1 MIHHI
6 LLKMKKNISF
16 NILGLG
22 IGLTSFISLHAQNV
36 GIGIQSPQSRLEIQ
50 GTTSGTSNSSL
61 HVLNSNANSLLF
73 VRDDGNIGIS
83 NATPAERLDLIGRV
97 RLRNSN
103 GGFVN
108 LGAGV
113 GLGSVSYDLPTTDG
127 NPGDVLTTNGFGSL
141 SWTAGGGSSG
151 GGGGGGTTV
160 SCNTSFNT
168 NYTIRGTGSGQYE
181 CTDAVWITSTG
192 KVGIGSTSPNS
203 SFDLTVGT
211 NGFVVNG
218 STTTSN
224 ILGRLRIGSSL
235 SSSYDLQVDGSAYID
250 DLRVGTTS
258 TPPTNGIITTA
269 LRISS
274 STTGTGTAVVRTSG
288 GDIRPQS
295 STRKVKDNIR
305 PLHVDAKKVM
315 ALRPVIYNLKPAL
328 GGGQEVGLVAEEVE
342 QAVPELVIYGPA
354 RTWIGDSGLT
364 EMNADGSEK
373 LDLTRQ
379 EPYTVAYDRLPVY
392 LLEVIRS
399 QQQTIEALERRI
411 EALER
416 KP

>member
-1 MIHHI
+1 MIFIGSVRAKVLIGSVMI
-6 LLKMKKNISF
+6 LPIWGC
-16 NILGLG
+16 IY
-22 IGLTSFISLHAQNV
+22 AQNV

-50 GTTSGTSNSSL
+50 GTTSGATNASL
-61 HVLNSNANSLLF
+61 HVLNSTLNSLLY

-83 NATPAERLDLIGRV
+83 NATPAERLDLLGRI

-108 LGAGV
+108 LGAGA
-113 GLGSVSYDLPTTDG
+113 GFGSVSYDLPTADG
-127 NPGDVLTTNGFGSL
+127 NPGDVLTTNGFGTL

-151 GGGGGGTTV
+151 GGGGGTTI

-168 NYTIRGTGSGQYE
+168 NYTVRGTGSGQFE

-192 KVGIGSTSPNS
+192 RVGIGSTSPS
-203 SFDLTVGT
+203 SSYDLTIGT
-211 NGFVVNG
+211 NGFLVNG
-218 STTTSN
+218 TTTTSN
-224 ILGRLRIGSSL
+224 ILGRLRIGSS
-235 SSSYDLQVDGSAYID
+235 STTTYDLQVDGSSYLS

-258 TPPTNGIITTA
+258 SPPSSGIITTA

-274 STTGTGTAVVRTSG
+274 STTGTGTAVVRTSS

-305 PLHVDAKKVM
+305 SLQVDPKKVL
-315 ALRPVIYNLKPAL
+315 ALRPVVYNLKPAL

-342 QAVPELVIYGPA
+342 QAIPELVIYGPA
-354 RTWIGDSGLT
+354 RTWVGDSGLT

-373 LDLTRQ
+373 LDHTRQ

>member
-1 MIHHI
+1 MIFIGSVRAKVLIGSVMI
-6 LLKMKKNISF
+6 LPIWGC
-16 NILGLG
+16 IY
-22 IGLTSFISLHAQNV
+22 AQNV

-50 GTTSGTSNSSL
+50 GTTSGATNASL
-61 HVLNSNANSLLF
+61 HVLNSTLNSLLY

-83 NATPAERLDLIGRV
+83 NATPAERLDLLGRI

-108 LGAGV
+108 LGAGA
-113 GLGSVSYDLPTTDG
+113 GLGSVSYDLPTADG
-127 NPGDVLTTNGFGSL
+127 NPGDVLTTNGFGTL

-151 GGGGGGTTV
+151 GGGGGTTI

-168 NYTIRGTGSGQYE
+168 NYTVRGTGSGQFE

-192 KVGIGSTSPNS
+192 RVGIGSTSPS
-203 SFDLTVGT
+203 SSYDLTIGT
-211 NGFVVNG
+211 NGFLVNG
-218 STTTSN
+218 TTTTSN
-224 ILGRLRIGSSL
+224 ILGRLRIGSSFTTT
-235 SSSYDLQVDGSAYID
+235 YDLQVDGSSYLG

-258 TPPTNGIITTA
+258 SPPSSGIITTA

-274 STTGTGTAVVRTSG
+274 STAGTGTAVVRTSS

-305 PLHVDAKKVM
+305 SLQVDPKKVL
-315 ALRPVIYNLKPAL
+315 ALRPVVYNLKPAL

-342 QAVPELVIYGPA
+342 QAIPELVIYGPA
-354 RTWIGDSGLT
+354 RTWVGDSGLT

-373 LDLTRQ
+373 LDHTRQ